1 MAIKPR
7 DMAKMIDH
15 TNLNPTAT
23 VEDIKKL
30 CEEASEYEFASV
42 CVHPIYVPLS
52 AKLLEENSVK
62 VCTVVGFPLGANTT
76 ETKAFE
82 TRNAIRVGA
91 QEIDMVM
98 NIGAFKSGAYE
109 LFQADIKAVV
119 DATKKAGVSS
129 DIIVKVILETCY
141 LNEEEIVKACEIA
154 KSAGADFVKT
164 STGFGSYGARVEDVS
179 LMRKTVGRDVGVKAA
194 GGIKNFDQ
202 ALEMLDAGAN
212 RIGASSGV
220 AIVTG
225 NENEDDEDG
234 DE

>member
-15 TNLNPTAT
+15 TNLSPTAT
-23 VEDIKKL
+23 VDDIKKL
-30 CEEASEYEFASV
+30 CAEANEHEFASV
-42 CVHPIYVPLS
+42 CVNPIYVPLS
-52 AKLLEENSVK
+52 AKLLEDSSVK

-76 ETKAFE
+76 EVKSYE
-82 TRNAIRVGA
+82 TRNAIKNGA

-109 LFQADIKAVV
+109 IFKADIKAVV

-129 DIIVKVILETCY
+129 DIIVKVILETCF
-141 LNEEEIVKACEIA
+141 LDEEEIVKACEIA
-154 KSAGADFVKT
+154 KDAGVDFVKT
-164 STGFGSYGARVEDVS
+164 STGFGDYGARVEDVS
-179 LMRKTVGRDVGVKAA
+179 IMRKTVGRDVGVKAS
-194 GGIKNFDQ
+194 GGIKNFEQ

-220 AIVTG
+220 TIVT
-225 NENEDDEDG
+225 DDE
-234 DE
+234 E

>member
-15 TNLNPTAT
+15 TNLSPTST
-23 VEDIKKL
+23 VDDIKKL
-30 CEEASEYEFASV
+30 CEEAKEHEFASV
-42 CVHPIYVPLS
+42 CVNPIYVPLS
-52 AKLLEENSVK
+52 AKLLEDSSVK

-76 ETKAFE
+76 EVKSYE
-82 TRNAIRVGA
+82 TRNAIKNGA

-109 LFQADIKAVV
+109 IFKADIKAVV

-129 DIIVKVILETCY
+129 DIIVKVILETCF
-141 LNEEEIVKACEIA
+141 LDEEEIVKACEIV
-154 KSAGADFVKT
+154 KDSGADFVKT
-164 STGFGSYGARVEDVS
+164 STGFGDYGARVEDVS
-179 LMRKTVGRDVGVKAA
+179 IMRKTVGRDVGVKAS
-194 GGIKNFDQ
+194 GGIKNFEQ

-220 AIVTG
+220 TIVT
-225 NENEDDEDG
+225 DDE
-234 DE
+234 E

>member
-7 DMAKMIDH
+7 NMAKMIDH

-23 VEDIKKL
+23 VDDIKKL
-30 CEEASEYEFASV
+30 CEEAKEHEFASV
-42 CVHPIYVPLS
+42 CVNPIYVPLA
-52 AKLLEENSVK
+52 AKLLEESSVK

-76 ETKAFE
+76 EVKSYE
-82 TRNAIRVGA
+82 TRNAIKNGA

-109 LFQADIKAVV
+109 IFKADIKAVV

-129 DIIVKVILETCY
+129 DIIVKVILETCF
-141 LNEEEIVKACEIA
+141 LDEEEIVKACEIA
-154 KSAGADFVKT
+154 KEAGADFVKT
-164 STGFGSYGARVEDVS
+164 STGFGDYGARVEDVS
-179 LMRKTVGRDVGVKAA
+179 IMRKTVGRDVGVKAS
-194 GGIKNFDQ
+194 GGIKNFEQ

-220 AIVTG
+220 TIVT
-225 NENEDDEDG
+225 DDE
-234 DE
+234 E

>member
-1 MAIKPR
+1 
-7 DMAKMIDH
+7 MAKMIDH

-30 CEEASEYEFASV
+30 CEQAKEHEFASV
-42 CVHPIYVPLS
+42 CVNPIYVPLS
-52 AKLLEENSVK
+52 AKLLEESSVK

-76 ETKAFE
+76 ETKSFE
-82 TRNAIRVGA
+82 TRNAIKNGA

-109 LFQADIKAVV
+109 IFKSDIKAVV
-119 DATKKAGVSS
+119 DATKTAGVTS

-141 LNEEEIVKACEIA
+141 LNEEEIVKACETA
-154 KSAGADFVKT
+154 KDAGVDFVKT

-179 LMRKTVGRDVGVKAA
+179 LMRKTVGRDVGVKAS
-194 GGIKNFDQ
+194 GGIKNFED
-202 ALEMLDAGAN
+202 ALNMLDAGAN

-220 AIVTG
+220 EIVT
-225 NENEDDEDG
+225 DE
-234 DE
+234 EE

>member
-30 CEEASEYEFASV
+30 CEEAREHEFASV
-42 CVHPIYVPLS
+42 CVNPIYVPLS
-52 AKLLEENSVK
+52 AKLLEESSVK

-76 ETKAFE
+76 ETKSFE
-82 TRNAIRVGA
+82 TRNAIKNGA

-109 LFQADIKAVV
+109 IFKSDIKAVV
-119 DATKKAGVSS
+119 DATKTAGVTS

-154 KSAGADFVKT
+154 KDAGVDFVKT
-164 STGFGSYGARVEDVS
+164 STGFGDYGAREEDVS
-179 LMRKTVGRDVGVKAA
+179 LMRKTVGRDVGVKAS
-194 GGIKNFDQ
+194 GGIKNFED
-202 ALEMLDAGAN
+202 ALKMLDAGAN

-220 AIVTG
+220 TIVT
-225 NENEDDEDG
+225 DE
-234 DE
+234 EE